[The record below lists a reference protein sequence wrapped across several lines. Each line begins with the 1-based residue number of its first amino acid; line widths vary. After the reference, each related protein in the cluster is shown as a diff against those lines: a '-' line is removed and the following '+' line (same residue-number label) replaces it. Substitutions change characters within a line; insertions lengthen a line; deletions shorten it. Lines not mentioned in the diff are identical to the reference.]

1 MNKNLRYIKTKFTLQ
16 MYTVQYLRFEWSIK
30 QFLVAHGTQVG

>member
-1 MNKNLRYIKTKFTLQ
+1 